1 MITNTA
7 NTLSK
12 GMEILAENMGIVEA
26 EKFIFLIK
34 AENFDYTEWQRD
46 YFDNIPPEKIKA
58 DMKKYFETH
67 KDFCQNAI
75 KL

>member
-7 NTLSK
+7 NTLSR
-12 GMEILAENMGIVEA
+12 GMEILTKNMGIVEA

-34 AENFDYTEWQRD
+34 SENFDYTEWQRD
-46 YFDNIPPEKIKA
+46 FFDKIPSEELES

-67 KDFCQNAI
+67 TESFPNAT